1 MRGDVIRNCEPYYDG
16 LFGDNDLVSKAFVD
30 AEIGKLPKPET
41 DVLKLNGS
49 RAMGGNLDMGDNAI
63 LRVRSSSA
71 DNSVITV
78 GGAKSTYLPLNGDR
92 AMQGDLNMGGQPII
106 NMKPFVEDDSSQAA
120 LDAQKNN
127 PINFGYF
134 HQQRG
139 DLKVLINNVA
149 AEALDL
155 KGENAMQGDLKMNNH
170 DINKIKNLEVNGNS
184 SFDRAMTI
192 WSDVTLMDYKLK
204 RLGDGTENT
213 DAVNKGQLDT
223 AVSDSESS
231 TRASIETKIE
241 ELEEAS
247 IRAAQSENV
256 FLRVMDNDLFK
267 EDDDDISKVG
277 SIDKDYHTLNHKTY
291 LFYIDYDSSIGH
303 FSTRLSID
311 LVYLPIGYY
320 TMAFELYF
328 LDKIYPNTV
337 SIDARSGTL
346 SQIKTTT
353 KKLSDK

>member
-1 MRGDVIRNCEPYYDG
+1 MLSINNISIQFFLKKDSNDNDFDLHGDVIRNCEPYYDG

-30 AEIGKLPKPET
+30 AEIGKLPKTET
-41 DVLKLNGS
+41 DVLKLDGS
-49 RAMGGNLDMGDNAI
+49 RAMSGNLNVGDHAI
-63 LRVRSSSA
+63 LGVRSSSD
-71 DNSVITV
+71 DNSVITI
-78 GGAKSTYLPLNGDR
+78 GGAKATYLPLSGDR
-92 AMQGDLNMGGQPII
+92 AKQGDLNMGGHPII
-106 NMKPFVEDDSSQAA
+106 NVKPFVEDDSSQAA

-155 KGENAMQGDLKMNNH
+155 KGENAMQGSLKMNKN
-170 DINKIKNLEVNGNS
+170 DINDIKNLEVNSNITTGGTLEVSGAS
-184 SFDRAMTI
+184 SFDGAMTI
-192 WSDVTLMDYKLK
+192 WGNVTLMDYKLK

-256 FLRVMDNDLFK
+256 FLRVMHNDLFK
-267 EDDDDISKVG
+267 
-277 SIDKDYHTLNHKTY
+277 
-291 LFYIDYDSSIGH
+291 
-303 FSTRLSID
+303 
-311 LVYLPIGYY
+311 
-320 TMAFELYF
+320 
-328 LDKIYPNTV
+328 
-337 SIDARSGTL
+337 
-346 SQIKTTT
+346 
-353 KKLSDK
+353 